1 MAMQQNAST
10 ASYHCGGR
18 HLALVL
24 CSGSRNHR
32 ATKVTTGRGQSQADA
47 ADGSP
52 APARLEIGSGS
63 ASGGRGT
70 GPFADHPAA
79 DLIPECPCD
88 IGDMNLCGGTVH
100 DRPRPADMP
109 EKITR
114 SLAGL
119 LKMRWGWVTF
129 EQSWHPDGR
138 VGSSVHGPAPTGMRR
153 YKRALKQPP
162 PPPNR
167 CPNSKTTPDRT
178 LVSPP
183 PRFTNAWPID
193 SPIGPL
199 VFPQEHCCKHL
210 PGLVFYWRASCWTK
224 HRLHRPRAPRP
235 SSNYRYQR
243 GRGRHPLT

>member
-52 APARLEIGSGS
+52 APARLEIGFGS

-88 IGDMNLCGGTVH
+88 IGDMNLRGGIVH
-100 DRPRPADMP
+100 DRPRPAGMP

-114 SLAGL
+114 PLAGL

-162 PPPNR
+162 PPIGTPTPKPHPTGLSSAPPTIHKCLAHR
-167 CPNSKTTPDRT
+167 LPDRSASFSPGT
-178 LVSPP
+178 L
-183 PRFTNAWPID
+183 
-193 SPIGPL
+193 L
-199 VFPQEHCCKHL
+199 
-210 PGLVFYWRASCWTK
+210 
-224 HRLHRPRAPRP
+224 
-235 SSNYRYQR
+235 
-243 GRGRHPLT
+243 